1 MLIDD
6 LVSRLYGPSMAE
18 AMQIRCD
25 QRRSRLRFG
34 VKHEFPR
41 MRGETCD
48 LLVEVLFQSTIPL
61 LQRNAYRVVKALIP
75 RLETAERCRLL
86 RALSAAYQDC
96 LRISEDELA
105 LPVDWEGWIDSLP
118 PR

>member
-6 LVSRLYGPSMAE
+6 LISSLYGPSTAE
-18 AMQIRCD
+18 ATQIRCD
-25 QRRSRLRFG
+25 QRRSRLKLA
-34 VKHEFPR
+34 VEHEFPR
-41 MRGETCD
+41 MRGETSD

-75 RLETAERCRLL
+75 RLDTAERGRLL
-86 RALSAAYQDC
+86 RTLTAAYQDC
-96 LRISEDELA
+96 IQISENELA